1 MNDTP
6 AAAALTQYIERIERL
21 DEEKIGI
28 MEDMKEV
35 YAEAKGA
42 GFDPKIMKAIV
53 RLRKLDTADR
63 QEQEALI
70 ETYKAA
76 VGMG

>member
-1 MNDTP
+1 
-6 AAAALTQYIERIERL
+6 
-21 DEEKIGI
+21 
-28 MEDMKEV
+28 
-35 YAEAKGA
+35 
-42 GFDPKIMKAIV
+42 V
-53 RLRKLDTADR
+53 RLRKMEPADR